1 MLLLA
6 SFNGTAMR
14 TLKSPTVS
22 KARFLPAR
30 VWAQCT
36 KELSQFRRDTL
47 TVALA
52 FLLPITTLLI
62 FGYAIRLETKNIPLA
77 IVDYSHSPLSRA
89 FSERFFATNQ
99 FQTISENRLS
109 AIDEGKAKAILII
122 PPDFE
127 REIKA
132 KRPVVVQALVDGTDT
147 NNARVIK
154 SSVQNTTNFFRSTNG
169 LQTNTSLIQ
178 PHIRIWFNP
187 GRKEAFYIVPGVYA
201 VILALYP
208 SLLVALAMVREKEQ
222 STIVQVYA
230 SSLTASE
237 LILGKTLAY
246 FLIAVVQTITIM
258 ALGSLLF
265 GIWFTGDPTPF
276 LVGTVVFLFTSVEFG
291 VLIGA
296 RASDQSAA
304 TQAVATI
311 SFLTSLLLSGFIYP
325 LSNIPFPLSLI
336 SALVPA
342 RYYIDITR
350 DAFVRGTGW
359 PGVWYAPLI
368 LALMGSFYYFIAWRS
383 LQKMQLPS

>member
-1 MLLLA
+1 
-6 SFNGTAMR
+6 MR
-14 TLKSPTVS
+14 TLESPTVGTS
-22 KARFLPAR
+22 RFRTAR

-36 KELSQFRRDTL
+36 KELSQFRRDGLTL
-47 TVALA
+47 ALA
-52 FLLPITTLLI
+52 FFLPLATLLI
-62 FGYAIRLETKNIPLA
+62 FGYAIRLETKDIPLA
-77 IVDYSHSPLSRA
+77 VIDYSHTPLSRA

-99 FQTISENRLS
+99 FQTTNANRLN
-109 AIDEGKAKAILII
+109 AIDQGKAKAIVVI

-127 REIKA
+127 RQIKA
-132 KRPVVVQALVDGTDT
+132 NRPVIVQVLVDGTDT

-154 SSVQNTTNFFRSTNG
+154 SSVQNTTNFFRRTNG
-169 LQTNTSLIQ
+169 LQSDSNLIQ

-201 VILALYP
+201 VILAIYP
-208 SLLVALAMVREKEQ
+208 SLLAALAMVREKEQ
-222 STIVQVYA
+222 GTIVQVYA

-246 FLIAVVQTITIM
+246 FLIAVAQTVAIM
-258 ALGSLLF
+258 ILGSLLF
-265 GIWFTGDPTPF
+265 GIWFAGDPTPL
-276 LVGTVVFLFTSVEFG
+276 LVGTIVFLFTSVEFG

-311 SFLTSLLLSGFIYP
+311 GFLTALLLSGFIYP
-325 LSNIPFPLSLI
+325 ISNIPFPLSLI
-336 SALVPA
+336 SDLVPA

-368 LALMGSFYYFIAWRS
+368 LALMGGFYYFVAWKT

>member
-1 MLLLA
+1 
-6 SFNGTAMR
+6 MR
-14 TLKSPTVS
+14 TLETPTVGTS
-22 KARFLPAR
+22 RFRASR

-36 KELSQFRRDTL
+36 KELSQFRRDKL

-52 FLLPITTLLI
+52 FFLPIATLLI
-62 FGYAIRLETKNIPLA
+62 FGYAIRLETKDIPLA
-77 IVDYSHSPLSRA
+77 LIDYSHTPLSRA

-99 FQTISENRLS
+99 FQQTNANRLS
-109 AIDEGKAKAILII
+109 AIDEGKAKAVVII
-122 PPDFE
+122 PPNFE
-127 REIKA
+127 REVKA
-132 KRPVVVQALVDGTDT
+132 NRPVVVQVLVDGTDT

-154 SSVQNTTNFFRSTNG
+154 NSIQNTTNFFRSTNG
-169 LQTNTSLIQ
+169 LQPKTSLIQ

-201 VILALYP
+201 VILAIYP
-208 SLLVALAMVREKEQ
+208 SLLVALAVVREKEQ
-222 STIVQVYA
+222 GTIVQVYA

-246 FLIAVVQTITIM
+246 FLIAVVQTVAIM
-258 ALGSLLF
+258 LLGSLLF
-265 GIWFTGDPTPF
+265 GIWFVGDPTPF
-276 LVGTVVFLFTSVEFG
+276 LVGTVIFLFTSVEFG

-311 SFLTSLLLSGFIYP
+311 GFLTALLLSGFIYP
-325 LSNIPFPLSLI
+325 ISNIPFPLSLI

-359 PGVWYAPLI
+359 PGIWYAPII
-368 LALMGSFYYFIAWRS
+368 LALMGGFYYFVAWKT

>member
-1 MLLLA
+1 MKTLEPA
-6 SFNGTAMR
+6 TIGTARFR
-14 TLKSPTVS
+14 T
-22 KARFLPAR
+22 AR

-36 KELSQFRRDTL
+36 KELSQFRRDKL

-52 FLLPITTLLI
+52 FFLPIATLLI
-62 FGYAIRLETKNIPLA
+62 FGYAIRLETKDIPLA
-77 IVDYSHSPLSRA
+77 VIDYSHTPLSRA
-89 FSERFFATNQ
+89 FKERFFATNQ
-99 FQTISENRLS
+99 FQPTTDNQLD
-109 AIDEGKAKAILII
+109 AVDQGKAKAIVVI
-122 PPDFE
+122 PPNFE
-127 REIKA
+127 REVKA
-132 KRPVVVQALVDGTDT
+132 NRPVVVQVLVDGTDT

-154 SSVQNTTNFFRSTNG
+154 NSIQNTTNFFRTTNG
-169 LQTNTSLIQ
+169 LQSKTSLIQ
-178 PHIRIWFNP
+178 PRIRIWFNP

-201 VILALYP
+201 VILAIYP

-222 STIVQVYA
+222 GTIVQVYA
-230 SSLTASE
+230 SSLTAAE

-246 FLIAVVQTITIM
+246 FFIAAVQAIAIM
-258 ALGSLLF
+258 LLGSLLF
-265 GIWFTGDPTPF
+265 GIWFAGDPTPF
-276 LVGTVVFLFTSVEFG
+276 LIGTVIFLFTSVEFG

-311 SFLTSLLLSGFIYP
+311 GFLTALLLSGFIYP
-325 LSNIPFPLSLI
+325 ISNIPFPLSLI

-359 PGVWYAPLI
+359 PGIWYAPII
-368 LALMGSFYYFIAWRS
+368 LALMGGVYYFAAWKT

>member
-1 MLLLA
+1 LA
-6 SFNGTAMR
+6 LSNGTAMK
-14 TLKSPTVS
+14 TLESPTVATS
-22 KARFLPAR
+22 RFRAAR

-36 KELSQFRRDTL
+36 KELSQFRRDKL

-52 FLLPITTLLI
+52 FFLPIATLLI
-62 FGYAIRLETKNIPLA
+62 FGYAIRLETKDIPLA
-77 IVDYSHSPLSRA
+77 LIDYSHTPLSRA
-89 FSERFFATNQ
+89 LSERFFATNQ
-99 FQTISENRLS
+99 FQPTSANRLS
-109 AIDEGKAKAILII
+109 TIDEGKAKAVVII
-122 PPDFE
+122 PPNFE
-127 REIKA
+127 REVKA
-132 KRPVVVQALVDGTDT
+132 NRPVVVQVLVDGTDT

-154 SSVQNTTNFFRSTNG
+154 NSIQNTTNFFRRTNG
-169 LQTNTSLIQ
+169 LQPKTSLIQ

-201 VILALYP
+201 VILAIYP
-208 SLLVALAMVREKEQ
+208 SLLVALAVVREKEQ
-222 STIVQVYA
+222 GTIVQVYA

-246 FLIAVVQTITIM
+246 FLIAVVQTLAIM
-258 ALGSLLF
+258 LLGSVLF
-265 GIWFTGDPTPF
+265 GIWFAGDPTPF

-291 VLIGA
+291 VLVGA

-311 SFLTSLLLSGFIYP
+311 GFLTALLLSGFIYP
-325 LSNIPFPLSLI
+325 ISNIPFPLSVI

-359 PGVWYAPLI
+359 PGIWYAPLI
-368 LALMGSFYYFIAWRS
+368 LALMGGFYYFVAWKT